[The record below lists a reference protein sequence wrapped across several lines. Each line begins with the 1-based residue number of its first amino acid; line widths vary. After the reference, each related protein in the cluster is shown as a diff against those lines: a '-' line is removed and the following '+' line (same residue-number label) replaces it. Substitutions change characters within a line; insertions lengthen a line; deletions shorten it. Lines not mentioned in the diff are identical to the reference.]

1 MTPTVEERLDRL
13 ERYVGGFFTE
23 LCVVAGQIRSDVKK
37 DERED
42 AEKQVREAESASH
55 ISDGI
60 K

>member
-42 AEKQVREAESASH
+42 AEKQVREAENES
-55 ISDGI
+55 
-60 K
+60 